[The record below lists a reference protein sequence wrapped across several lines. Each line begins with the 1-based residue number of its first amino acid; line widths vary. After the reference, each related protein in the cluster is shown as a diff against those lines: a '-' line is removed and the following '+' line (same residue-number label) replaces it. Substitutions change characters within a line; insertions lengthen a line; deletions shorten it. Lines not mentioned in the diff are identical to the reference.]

1 VTGDERKDRSR
12 GGPPGGPP
20 GAGPSP
26 RHPSPV
32 TRHSPRST
40 WADLSDAE
48 LLAQCEVDTYRASGP
63 GGQKRNKTSSAVRLR
78 HPPTGL
84 IVIAE
89 ESRSQHE
96 NKAKALRRLRRALH
110 LHLRDEPPAGG
121 AAVPL
126 DGGRLHLKA
135 KDPRFWPAAG
145 VVLDVLHAARGQ
157 VSTAAERL
165 GVSTANLVAFLQ
177 TDPKLWQE
185 ANRLRAHFG
194 LKPLQSN

>member
-1 VTGDERKDRSR
+1 MSCQ
-12 GGPPGGPP
+12 
-20 GAGPSP
+20 P
-26 RHPSPV
+26 R
-32 TRHSPRST
+32 SPRST
-40 WADLSDAE
+40 WTDLTDDQ

-78 HPPTGL
+78 HPPSGL

-96 NKAKALRRLRRALH
+96 NKAKALTRLRRAIH
-110 LHLRDEPPAGG
+110 LYLRDDPAG
-121 AAVPL
+121 AVVPL
-126 DGGRLHLKA
+126 TGDGRLQLRA

-145 VVLDVLHAARGQ
+145 VVLDVLHAAAGQ

-165 GVSTANLVAFLQ
+165 GVSTANLVEFLQ

-185 ANRLRAHFG
+185 ANRLRAQFG
-194 LKPLQSN
+194 HKPLQSN